1 MNPDHLMELA
11 DQIIQIGAGYPRQA
25 TINRAISTAYYA
37 LFHALAGE
45 CVARTVGSPRS
56 PRYWEIVTPVHRS
69 IEHSAAKKV
78 FDKLAKDRSTRSD
91 LKLLAD
97 IFVELQSA
105 RHAADYD
112 PGCRYSRRRALDLIG
127 RARLAIETLRA
138 MPKEGRLILAV
149 QLITKPR

>member
-1 MNPDHLMELA
+1 MNPDHLIELA
-11 DQIIQIGAGYPRQA
+11 DQIVQIGAGNPRQA

-97 IFVELQSA
+97 IFIELQSA

-112 PGCRYSRRRALDLIG
+112 PGCRYSRRRALDLIS
-127 RARLAIETLRA
+127 RTRLAIETLRA
-138 MPKEGRLILAV
+138 VPKEDRLILVV